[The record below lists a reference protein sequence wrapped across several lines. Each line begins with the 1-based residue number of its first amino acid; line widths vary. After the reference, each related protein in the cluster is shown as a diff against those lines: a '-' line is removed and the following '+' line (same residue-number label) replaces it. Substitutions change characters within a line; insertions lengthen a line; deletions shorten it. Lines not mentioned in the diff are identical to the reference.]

1 MIETRKRAPRA
12 KQSLTVSTNP
22 DALLTIETVAELTG
36 YKPDTV
42 RKLVLKGGF
51 PKPFHLGGSKHSKRW
66 RAEVVNAWMR
76 ERATLQA

>member
-1 MIETRKRAPRA
+1 MTETRKRAPRA

-42 RKLVLKGGF
+42 RKLVIKGSF
-51 PKPFHLGGSKHSKRW
+51 PKPFHLGRAKRW

-76 ERATLQA
+76 ERATLQV

>member
-12 KQSLTVSTNP
+12 KQSVAVSTNP

-51 PKPFHLGGSKHSKRW
+51 PKPLHLGRSKRW
-66 RAEVVNAWMR
+66 RAEVVNTWMR